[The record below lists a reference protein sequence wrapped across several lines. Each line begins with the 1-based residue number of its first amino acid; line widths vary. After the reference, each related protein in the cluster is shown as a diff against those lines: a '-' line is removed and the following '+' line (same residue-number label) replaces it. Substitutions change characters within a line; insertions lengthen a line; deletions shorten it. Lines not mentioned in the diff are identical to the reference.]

1 MLWKET
7 KLQIIDFEPSGGFA
21 GDSAR
26 VLARFSVQVTDDIR
40 LCNLKL
46 VDTPKGRRTFFPGV
60 SGGGRSVTTST
71 TLSRQITAA
80 ASAFL
85 EGHETAYDRTNAA

>member
-1 MLWKET
+1 MPWKEN
-7 KLQIIDFEPSGGFA
+7 KLQILDFETSGGFA

-40 LCNLKL
+40 LCNLRL

-60 SGGGRSVTTST
+60 SGRKVRHDVDVAFSPDHRSSI
-71 TLSRQITAA
+71 RIFRGAR
-80 ASAFL
+80 
-85 EGHETAYDRTNAA
+85 DRR